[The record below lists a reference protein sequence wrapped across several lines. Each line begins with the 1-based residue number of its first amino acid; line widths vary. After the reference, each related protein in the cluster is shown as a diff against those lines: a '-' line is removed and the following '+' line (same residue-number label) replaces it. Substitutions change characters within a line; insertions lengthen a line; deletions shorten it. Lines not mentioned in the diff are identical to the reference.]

1 VQSRDTAPRLLMS
14 AFAAVAAAI
23 IAACAT
29 TVQQEIA
36 NEPPTSVE
44 TLSYY
49 PFQVKGYQNS
59 YPRRR
64 VLVLLPLDS
73 RDFKDVCVE
82 FQFRRQLGSEISRCN
97 AAARNMSQ
105 VLRLAVGVCR
115 SFQPA

>member
-1 VQSRDTAPRLLMS
+1 MS
-14 AFAAVAAAI
+14 EFAAVSAAI

-64 VLVLLPLDS
+64 VLVLMPLDS
-73 RDFKDVCVE
+73 RDFKDVAGQTHE
-82 FQFRRQLGSEISRCN
+82 PDNGN
-97 AAARNMSQ
+97 P
-105 VLRLAVGVCR
+105 AVGVILVPVAASFSASTARRWVRSCR
-115 SFQPA
+115 ARWCAQPTRPG